1 MNTSQVMGWMKR
13 WGRND
18 RPDRPP
24 GRGKHH
30 HGHYDYLG
38 VSSSQDEQAKS
49 EIPEK
54 NGFLLSEGQPGQQV
68 WVRGFQGKGGIS
80 RLLAMGI
87 TPGSQVQILSRQGSG
102 SVVVAIADNRL
113 GLGAGLAS
121 RVLVTETNPSLHPNL
136 DMENSTSALHLGDL
150 SVGEKG
156 RIIGYENT
164 HRAYKSKLLSMGL
177 TPGTEFTVVRVAPLG
192 DPVAIQVRGFNLSVR
207 KQEAEALKV
216 EMVMGNG

>member
-1 MNTSQVMGWMKR
+1 MNHSQVLGWIKG
-13 WGRND
+13 WGGNK
-18 RPDRPP
+18 RPDRLP
-24 GRGKHH
+24 GRGQDDC
-30 HGHYDYLG
+30 GYYDYLG
-38 VSSSQDEQAKS
+38 VSDSQEAPAES
-49 EIPEK
+49 EIVQT
-54 NGFLLSEGQPGQQV
+54 NGFLLSQGQPGKQV

-87 TPGSQVQILSRQGSG
+87 TPGSQLQILSRQGSG
-102 SVVVAIADNRL
+102 SVVVAIANNRL

-121 RVLVTETNPSLHPNL
+121 RVLVSETNPSLHPNL
-136 DMENSTSALHLGDL
+136 DMENPTSTLHLGDL

-207 KQEAEALKV
+207 KQEAEALQV
-216 EMVMGNG
+216 ESV

>member
-1 MNTSQVMGWMKR
+1 MMNHSQVLGWIKG
-13 WGRND
+13 WGGKK

-24 GRGKHH
+24 GRGQHH
-30 HGHYDYLG
+30 HGHYDSLG
-38 VSSSQDEQAKS
+38 VNASPEAPAELEIS
-49 EIPEK
+49 E
-54 NGFLLSEGQPGQQV
+54 NSGFLLSEGRPGQQV
-68 WVRGFQGKGGIS
+68 WVRGFREKGGIS

-87 TPGSQVQILSRQGSG
+87 TPGSQLQILSRQGSG

-121 RVLVTETNPSLHPNL
+121 RVIVTETNLSLHPNL
-136 DMENSTSALHLGDL
+136 DMENPTSTLHLGDL

-177 TPGTEFTVVRVAPLG
+177 TPGTEFTITRVAPLG
-192 DPVAIQVRGFNLSVR
+192 DPVAILVRGFHLSVR

-216 EMVMGNG
+216 ESL